1 VRIDGDHLPE
11 GARGVILFED
21 QEDDGSTTMVE
32 MVLSDNP
39 GDHKAYIRV
48 FETKGNG
55 DQGYMVQHLW
65 DPSQESDY
73 FTRRDEIPMPGGI
86 EVGQTDITLPD
97 GRKITYNG

>member
-1 VRIDGDHLPE
+1 MLERIRKSLRRSVDKVSGKKKADTNWVRIDGDHLPE

-55 DQGYMVQHLW
+55 DQGYMV
-65 DPSQESDY
+65 
-73 FTRRDEIPMPGGI
+73 
-86 EVGQTDITLPD
+86 
-97 GRKITYNG
+97 